1 MDEVAFCRT
10 KDSGIITIFLP
21 ILLHRMSSLI
31 ARLGTFFFERLRR
44 DTYLHTRPE
53 WTEMHSSVL
62 YSSAFLLLSLELR
75 RSARVWF
82 LPGESSFW
90 FAAEVALEVA
100 VVVAEPTWLVSQEE
114 A

>member
-1 MDEVAFCRT
+1 M
-10 KDSGIITIFLP
+10 
-21 ILLHRMSSLI
+21 
-31 ARLGTFFFERLRR
+31 R

-75 RSARVWF
+75 RGARVRF
-82 LPGESSFW
+82 LFDDSPFW
-90 FAAEVALEVA
+90 FAAEAALEVVA
-100 VVVAEPTWLVSQEE
+100 VVAEPTWLVSQEE